1 MGRSP
6 CCDKVG
12 LKKGPWTPEEDQ
24 KLLAY
29 IEEHGH
35 GSWRALPAKAGLQR
49 CGKSCRLRW
58 TNYLRPDIKR
68 GKFSL
73 QEEQTII
80 QLHAL
85 LGNRWSA
92 IATHLPKRTD
102 NEIKNYWNTHLKKR
116 LTKMG
121 IDPVTHKPKNDAL
134 LSSDGQSKT
143 AANLSHMAQW
153 ESARLEAEA
162 RLVRESK
169 LRSHSLQQQIG
180 SSSTFASSSSAST
193 SASVLN
199 NNKPEAPPPPP
210 PPPSRSSLDVLK
222 AWNNGGWLKS
232 SEGSGAIASTVGV
245 SGDLESPTST
255 LSFSENAP
263 QIMNAIGGENNNNNN
278 DNAMPMI
285 EFVGSS
291 GNSSSLVK
299 EEGEQEWKGY
309 DSSINTFSSGLHE
322 FTMAMEGTWV
332 HETLRTNGSHD
343 DIVEEGFTNLLLKT
357 NSEDPSLSSE
367 GGGESN
373 NGDGSAGHSDFYE
386 DNNNYWNSIL
396 NLVNSSPSHSPMF

>member
-1 MGRSP
+1 
-6 CCDKVG
+6 
-12 LKKGPWTPEEDQ
+12 
-24 KLLAY
+24 
-29 IEEHGH
+29 
-35 GSWRALPAKAGLQR
+35 
-49 CGKSCRLRW
+49 
-58 TNYLRPDIKR
+58 
-68 GKFSL
+68 
-73 QEEQTII
+73 
-80 QLHAL
+80 
-85 LGNRWSA
+85 
-92 IATHLPKRTD
+92 
-102 NEIKNYWNTHLKKR
+102 
-116 LTKMG
+116 MG

-169 LRSHSLQQQIG
+169 IRSHSLQQQQIG
-180 SSSTFASSSSAST
+180 TSSTFASSSSAAAST
-193 SASVLN
+193 VLNN
-199 NNKPEAPPPPP
+199 NNKPEAAPPPPP

-232 SEGSGAIASTVGV
+232 SEGSGAIGV

-263 QIMNAIGGENNNNNN
+263 PIMNAIGGETNNSNNN

-285 EFVGSS
+285 EFVGSSGS

-309 DSSINTFSSGLHE
+309 DSSITTFSSGLHE
-322 FTMAMEGTWV
+322 FTMSMEGTWV
-332 HETLRTNGSHD
+332 HETLRTNASHD

-357 NSEDPSLSSE
+357 NSDDPSLSSE

-373 NGDGSAGHSDFYE
+373 NGDGGSGSHSDFYE